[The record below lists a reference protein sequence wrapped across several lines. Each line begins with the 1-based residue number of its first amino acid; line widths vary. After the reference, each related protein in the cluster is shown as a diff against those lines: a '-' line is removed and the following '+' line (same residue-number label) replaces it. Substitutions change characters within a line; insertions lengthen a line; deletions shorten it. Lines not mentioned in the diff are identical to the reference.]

1 LGYVIRD
8 VESWRWHAPGQF
20 GSLAGMAES
29 ARRNEF
35 RGLFLSIPKHL
46 ESRVDVLLPCPRI
59 RGTVKQELSDSATM
73 PTVN

>member
-1 LGYVIRD
+1 MSFATSNCGAGMHRA
-8 VESWRWHAPGQF
+8 S

-35 RGLFLSIPKHL
+35 RGLFLSIPKHP